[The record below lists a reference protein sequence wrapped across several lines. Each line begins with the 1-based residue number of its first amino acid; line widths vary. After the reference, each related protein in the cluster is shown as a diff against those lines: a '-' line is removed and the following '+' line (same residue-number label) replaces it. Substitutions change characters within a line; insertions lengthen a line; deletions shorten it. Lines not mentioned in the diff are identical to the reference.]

1 MATRSDFYGDAVVS
15 HYIDSLRRNVSSS
28 PDYESWEYT
37 ESPYFNRQ
45 TDDWTTYPVRERIF
59 AGVMSDPAL
68 AALYSKFY
76 TAPGETVTSRDYYG
90 TATKDQGDNS
100 FLSDMADP
108 LKFAA
113 MSAGL
118 GFGGNALF
126 GGNGLFGGVSGGLLD
141 TALPAELFGG
151 NAAAGSAGGGMD
163 FLSSLN
169 SNPFGSGGSSWF
181 ENLSTPDWSGSVV
194 DSVAPAASG
203 WGSNVAASGGGASW
217 LSSILNTPGAG
228 SVLQSLLPSVAG
240 TGLGGSA
247 LGGLLGA
254 LASSLGGS
262 KQTGTQTSI
271 QDIPDWQKPFVMSA
285 MTGAANQYANTAPS
299 SLLAPA
305 EAQMGATING
315 AYLNPES
322 NPYLRETYNQGAQAL
337 TDNYLSTVQPRTD
350 AMFGRSGQAFGGNS
364 GYQETVARNQFGLG
378 QNLKNLA
385 TDVYGGNY
393 NRERQN
399 QFTATQNAPSFAT
412 NRVGAQFAPVNNF
425 SNISNR
431 SMGSQT
437 STPLY
442 ENKAGQALYGGLLGS
457 QIFR

>member
-1 MATRSDFYGDAVVS
+1 
-15 HYIDSLRRNVSSS
+15 
-28 PDYESWEYT
+28 
-37 ESPYFNRQ
+37 
-45 TDDWTTYPVRERIF
+45 
-59 AGVMSDPAL
+59 
-68 AALYSKFY
+68 
-76 TAPGETVTSRDYYG
+76 
-90 TATKDQGDNS
+90 
-100 FLSDMADP
+100 
-108 LKFAA
+108 
-113 MSAGL
+113 
-118 GFGGNALF
+118 
-126 GGNGLFGGVSGGLLD
+126 
-141 TALPAELFGG
+141 
-151 NAAAGSAGGGMD
+151 MD
-163 FLSSLN
+163 FLSSL
-169 SNPFGSGGSSWF
+169 SDPFGSGGSNWWES
-181 ENLSTPDWSGSVV
+181 LSTPDWSSNVI
-194 DSVAPAASG
+194 DSVAPAAQG
-203 WGSNVAASGGGASW
+203 WGSNLTGAASPSW
-217 LSSILNTPGAG
+217 LESIMNTPGA
-228 SVLQSLLPSVAG
+228 STVLKSLLPSAAG

-254 LASSLGGS
+254 LTAGLGGS
-262 KQTGTQTSI
+262 KQTGTQTTV

-285 MTGAANQYANTAPS
+285 MSGAANQYANTAPS

-315 AYLNPES
+315 AYLNPQS
-322 NPYLRETYNQGAQAL
+322 NPYLRETYDQGAKAL
-337 TDNYLSTVQPRTD
+337 TDNYMTATQPRTD

-437 STPLY
+437 SSPLY